1 MVTYLIQ
8 LEIQKNTTNTLSKI
22 ISDVLL
28 LRNEIIS
35 DKLILDIRLGIELI
49 HVNTI
54 NAPKIKE
61 IPNIINDICHEKIC
75 VKYAP
80 PILPIKPPAIVD
92 AI

>member
-1 MVTYLIQ
+1 M
-8 LEIQKNTTNTLSKI
+8 
-22 ISDVLL
+22 
-28 LRNEIIS
+28 
-35 DKLILDIRLGIELI
+35 I